1 MTHPFLNTK
10 SLTLVVTLFVA
21 LSLFSA
27 ATWAQAINE
36 SEPESEPAMS
46 EELAND
52 MKAVFGPRT
61 ESQQAA
67 AAAEA
72 AWFRSLYEFITAS
85 GDDYSLAAILAKQLG
100 SFKTNQLMAKIQ
112 HDQDTSDALNDTSF
126 QPLADALNLLIAQAE
141 LSPEALDVMTALCL
155 DEHIKDHCHAN
166 VLLEKRMRTD
176 GFNLHAYWRPF
187 DLASQSNNAV
197 LQGRLLELMTLA
209 NRSHSFHYI
218 KPTLTSLIDQFMA
231 TNPFPELATKH
242 LIATYRQMSGLSD
255 EKKQQ
260 LEELIPAYL
269 PSYVKWSFNYIND
282 VPPYKSLIDYCQT
295 NKQQIESCNH
305 VADTMINASNN
316 IMDKGMGYTLK
327 LATAELSGNQQDLK
341 QAQQAHDQFKASY
354 QCLVELTR
362 DEHHMDSFFNPT
374 YRQINLEPIGEFEKL
389 KKLAA
394 WRYQQR
400 QTAGDKNAIDPAS
413 CL

>member
-1 MTHPFLNTK
+1 MTQPFFNIRPIAFVITL
-10 SLTLVVTLFVA
+10 LTA
-21 LSLFSA
+21 LSLLSTTTSA
-27 ATWAQAINE
+27 QT
-36 SEPESEPAMS
+36 EPESEPKPGLNEAHI
-46 EELAND
+46 ND
-52 MKAVFGPRT
+52 MKTLLGPRT

-67 AAAEA
+67 VAAEA
-72 AWFRSLYEFITAS
+72 AWFRSLFEFITAS

-112 HDQDTSDALNDTSF
+112 QDQDTSDALNDTSF
-126 QPLADALNLLIAQAE
+126 QPLADALNLLIAQTE
-141 LSPEALDVMTALCL
+141 LSPEALDVMTALCM
-155 DEHIKDHCHAN
+155 DEHLKDHCHAN

-187 DLASQSNNAV
+187 DVARQSNNTV

-218 KPTLTSLIDQFMA
+218 KPTLINLIDQFMT
-231 TNPFPELATKH
+231 TNPFPELATNH
-242 LIATYRQMSGLSD
+242 LMATYRQMSGLSD

-260 LEELIPAYL
+260 LEQLMPAYL

-295 NKQQIESCNH
+295 NDQQIEACNK
-305 VADTMINASNN
+305 VADTLINASNN

-327 LATAELSGNQQDLK
+327 IATAEQSGNPQDLK
-341 QAQQAHDQFKASY
+341 KAQQAHDQFKTSY

-362 DEHHMDSFFNPT
+362 NEHHMDDFFNPT

-394 WRYQQR
+394 LRYQQR
-400 QTAGDKNAIDPAS
+400 QAAGDKNAVDPAS